1 MYSICLN
8 LLRLQ
13 FILQGEEKKLYK
25 TCQDISQSYLMAV
38 LPCMAFFIGSLFFRK
53 NKSNKL
59 FFTTIFILFIFFL
72 TLATVV
78 N

>member
-1 MYSICLN
+1 MYSICLH

-13 FILQGEEKKLYK
+13 FILQGEEKNICIALYGFL
-25 TCQDISQSYLMAV
+25 YRLFV
-38 LPCMAFFIGSLFFRK
+38 LLKKQKAINFFFF
-53 NKSNKL
+53 
-59 FFTTIFILFIFFL
+59 FFTKIFILFIFL